1 MGLSRFIPACA
12 GNAWTGLL
20 HGQDVPVHPRMRGE
34 RSSRSGPGVASH
46 GSSLHA
52 RGTPLDGQPRFALTR
67 FIPACAGN
75 AVLRLS
81 LQPWIP
87 VHPRMRGERPYI
99 WDETM
104 ASFGSSPH
112 ARGTQIDS
120 RRCASASRFIPACAG
135 NARSGHP
142 KDHHLPVHPR
152 MRGERMRRAVVSTF
166 RFGSSPHARGTLLGG
181 FGLRPE
187 PRFIPACAGN
197 APPSD
202 RPVSPPAVHPR
213 MRGERPYI
221 WDETMAS
228 FGSSPH
234 ARGTHA
240 GRIVQE
246 RGSRFIPACAGN
258 ARPWRRRSDKA
269 SVHPRMRGERLGE
282 PVVNPDGG
290 GSSPHARGTH
300 LLGLGHGLVQ
310 RFIPAYAGNAFGVL
324 LNASSI
330 SVHPRM
336 RGERLAA
343 MALWLVALGSSPHAR
358 GTRANMRPCRSMSRF
373 IPACAGNA
381 HSAGAWAVLGAVH
394 PRMRGERSGRTPVTI
409 WKAGSSPHARG
420 TLGIW
425 PNACVAS
432 PVHPRMRG
440 ERNTVCSKAIRVFG
454 SSPHAR
460 GTRGA
465 AWAGAARWRFIPAC
479 AGNALPTRP

>member
-166 RFGSSPHARGTLLGG
+166 RFGSSPHARGTLHRRIGRFL
-181 FGLRPE
+181 
-187 PRFIPACAGN
+187 PR
-197 APPSD
+197 
-202 RPVSPPAVHPR
+202 
-213 MRGERPYI
+213 
-221 WDETMAS
+221 
-228 FGSSPH
+228 
-234 ARGTHA
+234 
-240 GRIVQE
+240 
-246 RGSRFIPACAGN
+246 RFIPACAGN
-258 ARPWRRRSDKA
+258 ARTFGMRRWLH
-269 SVHPRMRGERLGE
+269 SVHPRMRGERMQDGSCRN
-282 PVVNPDGG
+282 VV
-290 GSSPHARGTH
+290 H
-300 LLGLGHGLVQ
+300 
-310 RFIPAYAGNAFGVL
+310 
-324 LNASSI
+324 
-330 SVHPRM
+330 
-336 RGERLAA
+336 
-343 MALWLVALGSSPHAR
+343 
-358 GTRANMRPCRSMSRF
+358 
-373 IPACAGNA
+373 
-381 HSAGAWAVLGAVH
+381 
-394 PRMRGERSGRTPVTI
+394 
-409 WKAGSSPHARG
+409 GSSPHARG
-420 TLGIW
+420 TLAHGGDALIK
-425 PNACVAS
+425 
-432 PVHPRMRG
+432 R
-440 ERNTVCSKAIRVFG
+440 
-454 SSPHAR
+454 
-460 GTRGA
+460 
-465 AWAGAARWRFIPAC
+465 RFIPAC
-479 AGNALPTRP
+479 AGNALVNQ